1 MPESLDMTIKMGVKF
16 HSISPDRSEL
26 DSHSHGVSF
35 QKRYFRKFS
44 TNRAKLMHI
53 PHVERLLLLRFL

>member
-26 DSHSHGVSF
+26 DSHSLGVSF
-35 QKRYFRKFS
+35 QKDILE
-44 TNRAKLMHI
+44 N
-53 PHVERLLLLRFL
+53 FLPTGQS

>member
-26 DSHSHGVSF
+26 DSHSLGCG
-35 QKRYFRKFS
+35 RRIW
-44 TNRAKLMHI
+44 TTD
-53 PHVERLLLLRFL
+53 LRVMSPTSYQTAPSRDISVLF